1 MTMAEPVK
9 RLRVRSL
16 VIAALMLG
24 AVGAAHVATPRIHLA
39 DQGPKLELEVAFP
52 KQFGDWRIDTAMPV
66 VLPAPD
72 VQAVLNKIYNQVLS
86 RTYIN
91 TKGERVMLS
100 VAYGGDQSDGTRA
113 HRPEVC
119 YPAQGF
125 QMLSNTAASYP
136 IAGQQLPVR
145 TLVAKLGGRVEPIS
159 YWVVVGE
166 ELALSGTE
174 QKLAQLRYG
183 VRGLI
188 PDGLLMRV
196 STIGS
201 DAPAAYRVHQH
212 FLSDLH
218 AAIPTAVKARVFGQV
233 GRV

>member
-1 MTMAEPVK
+1 M
-9 RLRVRSL
+9 
-16 VIAALMLG
+16 
-24 AVGAAHVATPRIHLA
+24 A
-39 DQGPKLELEVAFP
+39 DQGPKFDLEAAFP
-52 KQFGDWRIDTAMPV
+52 KEFGDWRLDTAMPV
-66 VLPAPD
+66 VLPSPD

-86 RTYIN
+86 RSYVN
-91 TKGERVMLS
+91 GKGERVMLS

-125 QMLSNTAASYP
+125 QMLSNSTASYA

-196 STIGS
+196 STIGN
-201 DAPAAYRVHQH
+201 DAPAAYKVHQQ

-218 AAIPTAVKARVFGQV
+218 AVIQPALKARVFGQV

>member
-1 MTMAEPVK
+1 MMK
-9 RLRVRSL
+9 KQQLRLKSL
-16 VIAALMLG
+16 LVAAAMLS
-24 AVGAAHVATPRIHLA
+24 AVGAAHVATPTVHMA
-39 DQGPKLELEVAFP
+39 DQGPKLELETLFP
-52 KQFGDWRIDTAMPV
+52 KSFAGWRLDEGMPV
-66 VLPAPD
+66 VLPSPD

-86 RTYIN
+86 RTYVN
-91 TKGERVMLS
+91 AQGDRVMLS

-125 QMLSNTAASYP
+125 QIQSSSTGRYS
-136 IAGQQLPVR
+136 IAGQELPVR
-145 TLVAKLGGRVEPIS
+145 NLVAKLGGRIEPIS

-166 ELALSGTE
+166 ELALSGTQ

-188 PDGLLMRV
+188 PDGMLMRV

-201 DAPAAYRVHQH
+201 DAPAAYRVHQA
-212 FLSDLH
+212 FLADLF
-218 AAIPTAVKARVFGQV
+218 AATQSVNRARVFGQA
-233 GRV
+233 GRGGA

>member
-1 MTMAEPVK
+1 MTAHAMK
-9 RLRVRSL
+9 RLRIKSL
-16 VIAALMLG
+16 LVAAAMVG
-24 AVGAAHVATPRIHLA
+24 AVGAAYVATPRIHMA
-39 DQGPKLELEVAFP
+39 DQGPKLELETAFP
-52 KQFGDWRIDTAMPV
+52 KQFGDWRLDTAMPV
-66 VLPAPD
+66 VLPSPD

-86 RTYIN
+86 RSYVN
-91 TKGERVMLS
+91 SKGERVMLS

-125 QMLSNTAASYP
+125 QMISNTTASYP

-166 ELALSGTE
+166 ELALSGSE

-196 STIGS
+196 STIGN
-201 DAPAAYRVHQH
+201 DAPAAYKVHQQ

-218 AAIPTAVKARVFGQV
+218 AVIQPALKARVFGQV
-233 GRV
+233 GRA